1 MQQIVLLV
9 EDDSL
14 VRSFVT
20 SALEQKNFIVLTAS
34 SGAEALE
41 ISLKRIKIDLVFAD
55 VQLGG
60 DINGIELAERI
71 RRDKPE
77 TKVLVM
83 SGLPDSEA
91 EAADKRL
98 PFLRKPFSHGD
109 LTGRVQEALSG
120 TPQPI
125 SARSLPTG

>member
-1 MQQIVLLV
+1 MYQIVLLV

-14 VRSFVT
+14 VRRFVT
-20 SALEQKNFIVLTAS
+20 AALEQKNFIVLHAS

-41 ISLKRIKIDLVFAD
+41 ISLKRIKIDLVLAD

-71 RRDKPE
+71 RRDKPGI
-77 TKVLVM
+77 KVLVM
-83 SGLPDSEA
+83 SGSPDRAA

-98 PFLRKPFSHGD
+98 PFLMKPFSHAD
-109 LTGRVQEALSG
+109 LTDRVQEALSG
-120 TPQPI
+120 TKQPI
-125 SARSLPTG
+125 SAQSRPTE

>member
-9 EDDSL
+9 EDDSI
-14 VRSFVT
+14 VRKFVT
-20 SALEQKNFIVLTAS
+20 AALEQESFIVLPAS
-34 SGAEALE
+34 NAAEALE
-41 ISLKRIKIDLVFAD
+41 ISFERIKIDLVFAD

-77 TKVLVM
+77 IKVLVM
-83 SGLPDSEA
+83 SGFPNREA

-98 PFLRKPFSHGD
+98 PFLRKPFSLAD
-109 LTGRVQEALSG
+109 LTDWVQEALSA
-120 TPQPI
+120 TPE
-125 SARSLPTG
+125 

>member
-1 MQQIVLLV
+1 MMQQIVLLV
-9 EDDSL
+9 EDDSI
-14 VRSFVT
+14 VRKFVT
-20 SALEQKNFIVLTAS
+20 AALEEESFIVLPAS
-34 SGAEALE
+34 NAAEALE

-77 TKVLVM
+77 IKVLVM
-83 SGLPDSEA
+83 SGFPNIEA

-98 PFLRKPFSHGD
+98 PFLRKPFSLAD
-109 LTGRVQEALSG
+109 LTDRVQEALSA
-120 TPQPI
+120 TPE
-125 SARSLPTG
+125 

>member
-9 EDDSL
+9 EDDSI
-14 VRSFVT
+14 VRKFVT
-20 SALEQKNFIVLTAS
+20 AALEQESFIVLPAS
-34 SGAEALE
+34 NAAEALE
-41 ISLKRIKIDLVFAD
+41 ISFERIKIDLVFAD

-71 RRDKPE
+71 RRDKTE

-91 EAADKRL
+91 EAADKSL
-98 PFLRKPFSHGD
+98 PFLRKPFSHAD

-120 TPQPI
+120 TKQPI

>member
-14 VRSFVT
+14 VAKFVT
-20 SALEQKNFIVLTAS
+20 AALEQESFIVLPAS
-34 SGAEALE
+34 NAAEALE

-71 RRDKPE
+71 RKDKPE
-77 TKVLVM
+77 IKVLVM
-83 SGLPDSEA
+83 SGSPDREV

-98 PFLRKPFSHGD
+98 PFLRKPFSHSD

-125 SARSLPTG
+125 SARSRPTE